1 MEFLIPPSLKIEHDE
16 LHDTLRS
23 GTTQS
28 GEVGAAARV
37 VADLMHPHFIKE
49 EEYALPPL
57 GLLGDLSRGVVPA
70 EARDVLALT
79 DRLKED
85 LPQMLAEHQAIV
97 VALEKLSAAAK
108 NAGMTEYVEFAR
120 MLELH
125 ARTEEEVMYPAAVL
139 VGEYVR
145 FMTDSA

>member
-1 MEFLIPPSLKIEHDE
+1 M
-16 LHDTLRS
+16 RS
-23 GTTQS
+23 RRSDYWVTFPEGLC
-28 GEVGAAARV
+28 GRGA
-37 VADLMHPHFIKE
+37 
-49 EEYALPPL
+49 
-57 GLLGDLSRGVVPA
+57 
-70 EARDVLALT
+70 DVLALT

-139 VGEYVR
+139 VGS
-145 FMTDSA
+145 MSAS